1 MLMTAREETYQKV
14 RTALEELAYEG
25 AAITVKAVAKQ
36 AGIARATLYNDVAL
50 LDLVQSFERV
60 CFFCNDVELE
70 KNQRIKVHRT

>member
-36 AGIARATLYNDVAL
+36 AGVLCQKGLPLCRERFAVGPSRDHERLLGAL
-50 LDLVQSFERV
+50 
-60 CFFCNDVELE
+60 
-70 KNQRIKVHRT
+70 HRS